1 MFYFNPG
8 QLRQR
13 ITFQTTVPGTNE
25 AGETIQVPKDYKTI
39 YAAVEALKGRE
50 YEEAKK
56 LRTELTYKITIRY
69 TADITKDMT
78 IKFKDRTLNIVD
90 IINLYERNQFIQIM
104 AYEKVD

>member
-8 QLRQR
+8 ELRQR

-25 AGETIQVPKDYKTI
+25 AGETIQVPKDYKTVW
-39 YAAVEALKGRE
+39 AAVQPLNGRE

-56 LRTELTYKITIRY
+56 LRTQLTYKITIRY
-69 TADITKDMT
+69 ATDITNDMS
-78 IKFKDRTLNIVD
+78 IKFKKSTFNIVD
-90 IINLYERNQFIQIM
+90 IINLDEKNQFLQIM